1 MRVINPLV
9 VMALGSLIAIAQDS
23 SPIPEQAA
31 RGKELFLKS
40 EKGVPCGTCHTL
52 GGVGTAVGPD
62 LKKLASLAMPRGL
75 VMAMQLTVTE
85 YVQEVKLKG
94 GETFSGIQK
103 QKTGD
108 EVEVYDLSKRPP
120 ELCKLQAKDIVSMS
134 RNDRWKHPPAT
145 AGYSS
150 KELADLI
157 GWLKWASMGSRK
169 EVKVSEIEVS
179 Q

>member
-1 MRVINPLV
+1 MKRLICSLAVILF
-9 VMALGSLIAIAQDS
+9 GSLTAIAQDS
-23 SPIPEQAA
+23 GSIPAQAA

-75 VMAMQLTVTE
+75 VMAMQMTVTE
-85 YVQEVKLKG
+85 YVQDVKLKD
-94 GETFSGIQK
+94 ESFSGIQK
-103 QKTGD
+103 QKAGD
-108 EVEVYDLSKRPP
+108 EVEIYDLSKMPP
-120 ELCKLQAKDIVSMS
+120 VLRKLSSKEIVSMI
-134 RNDRWKHPPAT
+134 RNDKWKHPPAS
-145 AGYSS
+145 AGYTS
-150 KELADLI
+150 KELADLV